1 MRRKTP
7 AHSLCLFG
15 HSLACSCGGS
25 RLHPILWPAVQQYG
39 LFCVSWQYL
48 HHWTAR
54 RWNMERL
61 HELRYIVRC
70 SESVSYGGAT
80 CGDTSCGGT
89 PDIYVYFVPQ
99 SPQTCFV
106 ASTGR
111 IFEMEYEYDGAL
123 SGSNSGSQVTLEYG
137 WQQCD
142 SSDFNCTNYNTPWVI
157 WSTTRTLSESGPT
170 TWDLYVSSPVSGDYY
185 GFGGGAQPA
194 LYMISG
200 LDGTGG
206 ATVDFYNSP
215 YYMTATDF
223 EADT

>member
-1 MRRKTP
+1 M
-7 AHSLCLFG
+7 
-15 HSLACSCGGS
+15 LAPVAARAYTLSYGPPFSSTDYSAYPNNTCTTGLLVGGTWKGCTS
-25 RLHPILWPAVQQYG
+25 FSTSSGAA
-39 LFCVSWQYL
+39 SQYL
-48 HHWTAR
+48 T
-54 RWNMERL
+54 
-61 HELRYIVRC
+61 
-70 SESVSYGGAT
+70 GGAT

-89 PDIYVYFVPQ
+89 PDIYVYFVPTITSDVLCCQ
-99 SPQTCFV
+99 HGHV
-106 ASTGR
+106 Y
-111 IFEMEYEYDGAL
+111 FEMEYEYDGAL

-157 WSTTRTLSESGPT
+157 WSTTSTLSESGT
-170 TWDLYVSSPVSGDYY
+170 TAWDLYVSSPVSGDYY

-194 LYMISG
+194 LYIDPG
-200 LDGTGG
+200 PDGTGG